1 MIWERI
7 CEDLRSAGN
16 VDDLFDT
23 VTHYALRL
31 GFEYCIYS
39 VTIPAL
45 TTKSRFHLYN
55 NCPDGWAETYLTELY
70 YEKDP
75 LILKVKQSVSPVI
88 WREEIFSENI
98 KIWQLAQNYGLYTG
112 ISMPSW
118 AANDV
123 FGNLSFLRSKDAVT
137 KDEVE
142 ELSASL
148 SVIGNYLHHTMYQF
162 LDVENELRIPVVSL
176 TMREREILRWTS
188 EGKTAEV
195 VGAILSIST
204 RTVNFHISNILTKLT
219 AVNKVQA
226 VVKAQS
232 LGLI

>member
-7 CEDLRSAGN
+7 CADLRSARD
-16 VDDLFDT
+16 VDYLFDT
-23 VTHYALRL
+23 VTHYAARY

-39 VTIPAL
+39 VNIPAIN
-45 TTKSRFHLYN
+45 TKSRFYLFN
-55 NCPDGWAETYLTELY
+55 NCPDGWAENYQAELY
-70 YEKDP
+70 HEKDP
-75 LILKVKQSVSPVI
+75 LILKVKQSVNPVI
-88 WREEIFSENI
+88 WCEKAFSENI
-98 KIWQLAQNYGLYTG
+98 KIWQLAKQYNLNTG
-112 ISMPSW
+112 ISVPSW

-123 FGNLSFLRSKDAVT
+123 FGNLTFLRSENPVT
-137 KDEVE
+137 DQEVQ
-142 ELSASL
+142 ELRSAL
-148 SVIGNYLHHTMYQF
+148 TVIGNFLHHTMYQF
-162 LDVENELRIPVVSL
+162 LDLENELRIPVVTL
-176 TMREREILRWTS
+176 TGREREILRWTS

-195 VGAILSIST
+195 VGTILSIST